1 MAGAS
6 TASSSIRDAA
16 KEGAREFGQA
26 ASSAASAASRNIE
39 SDLQALRDDFGRLAE
54 QFAGILGGKG
64 DAAWQRAKASVDDV
78 MSEAQDKTREAA
90 DAMREVSDH
99 FVEAVDESLK
109 TRPYTTLAIA
119 AGVGFLLGMMWRR

>member
-1 MAGAS
+1 MASAS
-6 TASSSIRDAA
+6 TASSSIRDTA

-26 ASSAASAASRNIE
+26 ASVASRNIE
-39 SDLQALRDDFGRLAE
+39 SDLQALRDDFSRLAE
-54 QFAGILGGKG
+54 QFAGILGSKG

-78 MSEAQDKTREAA
+78 MSEAQDKGREAA
-90 DAMREVSDH
+90 DAMREVSDN